1 MSTLDPHR
9 AAPRH
14 VVLTYH
20 AHHVVGDD
28 YARNDHV
35 ALRRDLALV
44 TECGGRIVPL
54 RRIVAA
60 LDRRHP
66 DGEPAH
72 DGLCVAL
79 TFDDGPAYDVRPFEH
94 PAFGAQPGL
103 LAVMR
108 EFMQGAAGRVQPT
121 LCATSFVIAS
131 PDARRVMEASYD
143 PDYTFLDA
151 GAMTDGWWDD
161 AIDTGLISI
170 ANHSW
175 DHLHPALP
183 QVAHS
188 EQARGDFTRVRTQTD
203 ADAQIAQAQRYIM
216 ARTRGRASPYFAY
229 PFGHANAYLPERY
242 FPTCKGHGIEAAFTV
257 EPRPVDVGDSRF
269 RIPRYVCGHDW
280 RSPEE
285 LAAILLGTAASR

>member
-1 MSTLDPHR
+1 MSTRSPPR
-9 AAPRH
+9 GAPRH

-35 ALRRDLALV
+35 ALQRDLALI

-54 RRIVAA
+54 ARIVAA
-60 LDRRHP
+60 LDRHHP
-66 DGEPAH
+66 DGATA
-72 DGLCVAL
+72 DDALCVAL
-79 TFDDGPAYDVRPFEH
+79 TFDDGPAYDVQPFEH
-94 PAFGAQPGL
+94 PSFGPQPGFL
-103 LAVMR
+103 PVMR
-108 EFMQGAAGRVQPT
+108 AFAQTAAGRSQRA

-131 PDARRVMEASYD
+131 PQARQVMETSYD
-143 PDYTFLDA
+143 PDYTFLDR
-151 GAMTDGWWDD
+151 GSMSDDWWD
-161 AIDTGLISI
+161 AALDTGLLGI

-188 EQARGDFTRVRTQTD
+188 EQARADFTRVRTQAD
-203 ADAQIAQAQRYIM
+203 ADAQIAAAQRYIL
-216 ARTRGRASPYFAY
+216 ARTQGRASPYFAY

-242 FPTCKGHGIEAAFTV
+242 FPTCAGHGISAAFTV
-257 EPRPVDVGDSRF
+257 EPRAVDVGDCRF

-280 RSPEE
+280 RAPEE
-285 LAAILLGTAASR
+285 LAAILLGTPAR

>member
-1 MSTLDPHR
+1 MSARSQPL

-35 ALRRDLALV
+35 ALRRDLPLV
-44 TECGGRIVPL
+44 SECAGRIVPL
-54 RRIVAA
+54 AHIVAA
-60 LDRRHP
+60 LDRQHP
-66 DGEPAH
+66 RSEAEH

-79 TFDDGPAYDVRPFEH
+79 TFDDGPAYDVQPFNH
-94 PAFGAQPGL
+94 PAFGAQPGF

-108 EFMQGAAGRVQPT
+108 EFARTAAGRAQPA

-131 PDARRVMEASYD
+131 PDARLVMESSYD

-151 GAMTDGWWDD
+151 GAMTDGWWND
-161 AIDTGLISI
+161 ALDTGLIGI

-183 QVAHS
+183 HVAHS
-188 EQARGDFTRVRTQTD
+188 EQARGDFTRVRTQAD

-216 ARTRGRASPYFAY
+216 ARTQGRASPYFAY
-229 PFGHANAYLPERY
+229 PFGHANAYLAERY
-242 FPTCKGHGIEAAFTV
+242 FATCEGHGIDAAFTV

-280 RSPEE
+280 RAPEA
-285 LAAILLGTAASR
+285 LAALLLGAVADA

>member
-1 MSTLDPHR
+1 MSTPSQR
-9 AAPRH
+9 RTAPPH

-44 TECGGRIVPL
+44 TECGGRIVSL
-54 RRIVAA
+54 SSIVGA

-66 DGEPAH
+66 DSDPAH
-72 DGLCVAL
+72 DALCVAL

-94 PAFGAQPGL
+94 PAFGAQPGF
-103 LAVMR
+103 LAIMR
-108 EFMQGAAGRVQPT
+108 EFAHSAEGRAQPA

-131 PDARRVMEASYD
+131 PGARQVMESSYD

-151 GAMTDGWWDD
+151 GSMTDAWWDD
-161 AIDTGLISI
+161 AIDTGFISI

-183 QVAHS
+183 EVAHS
-188 EQARGDFTRVRTQTD
+188 EQARADFTRVRTQAD

-229 PFGHANAYLPERY
+229 PFGHANAYLAERY
-242 FPTCKGHGIEAAFTV
+242 FPTCAGHGIEAAFTV
-257 EPRPVDVGDSRF
+257 EPRPVDVGDNRF
-269 RIPRYVCGHDW
+269 RIPRHVCGHDW
-280 RSPEE
+280 RTPEA
-285 LAAILLGTAASR
+285 LAAILLGAGHGR